1 MGNAAVKLPQ
11 FNHEQREFVRLL
23 SNIDRGVRILDVGC
37 GTGRNLDLLRSLGFA
52 RLVGVDRNPDLVAG
66 VVQRGFT
73 CLTPEQLE
81 TENTQPFDLILMSHI
96 IEHFHHDELLNFME
110 SYLGRLRI
118 GGHLVIVTPLF
129 SSVFYNDFDHVRPYL
144 PMGISMVFGEEL
156 AQVQYRSRIV
166 LRLTDLRFYRG
177 PLRLQFFRALYMNTE
192 NVLPLWTNR
201 VLRLLFSVSGGIVG
215 QRMGWMGLYEYAG
228 DRDKA

>member
-1 MGNAAVKLPQ
+1 MGTAGVKLPQ
-11 FNHEQREFVRLL
+11 YNHEQREFARLL
-23 SNIDRGVRILDVGC
+23 SSIDRGARILDVGC

-52 RLVGVDRNPDLVAG
+52 KLVGVDRNPDLVTG

-81 TENTQPFDLILMSHI
+81 TENTEPFDLVLMSHI
-96 IEHFHHDELLNFME
+96 VEHFHHAELLDFLE
-110 SYLGRLRI
+110 RYLKRLRI
-118 GGHLVIVTPLF
+118 GGYLVIITPLF

-156 AQVQYRSRIV
+156 AQVQYRSRTV
-166 LRLTDLRFYRG
+166 LRLADLRFYRG
-177 PLRLQFFRALYMNTE
+177 PLRLQFFRAIYMNAGGG
-192 NVLPLWTNR
+192 LPLWINR
-201 VLRLLFSVSGGIVG
+201 LLRLLFAVSGGIVG